1 MSRELDRQRRERE
14 FHGATHA
21 LDWRR
26 AEQLAVAALQDR
38 DRPRP
43 NGNAWRKRRDVAH
56 RGIAPRLSKRYRRR
70 RRFGV
75 DSASGEPN
83 GCP

>member
-43 NGNAWRKRRDVAH
+43 NGTPGANAATLPTVESRR
-56 RGIAPRLSKRYRRR
+56 G
-70 RRFGV
+70 
-75 DSASGEPN
+75 
-83 GCP
+83 